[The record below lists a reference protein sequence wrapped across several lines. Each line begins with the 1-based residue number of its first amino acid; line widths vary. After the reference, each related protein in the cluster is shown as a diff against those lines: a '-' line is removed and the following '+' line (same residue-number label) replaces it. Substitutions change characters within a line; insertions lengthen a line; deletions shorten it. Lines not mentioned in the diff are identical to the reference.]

1 MGMLKAGVWSCYD
14 KVERKETM
22 RINRSK
28 VAIVGCGLVGASTG
42 FSLLTQGV
50 CDEIVM
56 IDINKE
62 KALGEVLDLRDDVEY
77 LNRNTKV
84 MTGDYEDCKDADIVV
99 ITAGA
104 PPKKGQSRLDTL
116 DTSAK
121 ITKSIVE
128 PIMQA
133 GFDGIFIIISNPVD
147 IIAHYVQR
155 ISGLPKNQ
163 VIGTGTALDS
173 ARLKNFIAE
182 IVHVDPRSV
191 YAYSLGEHGDSQMV
205 PWSVVT
211 VGGKNFY
218 DIIEDNKELLEGIT
232 LDDIVNKTIRAGW
245 EIYDRK
251 GTTSFGIASAT
262 VGIIKA
268 ILHDEN
274 KIIPVSTLLEGE
286 YGEWDVYCGVPVV
299 LNRNGA
305 SDILE
310 LHMQNSEMERFK
322 HSASVVRD
330 YTKRLFQEDGLL
342 L

>member
-1 MGMLKAGVWSCYD
+1 MTTNK
-14 KVERKETM
+14 
-22 RINRSK
+22 SK
-28 VAIVGCGLVGASTG
+28 VAIIGCGLVGASTG

-56 IDINKE
+56 VDINKE
-62 KALGEVLDLRDDVEY
+62 KALGEVLDMRDDVEY

-84 MTGDYEDCKDADIVV
+84 MLGNYEDCADADIIV

-116 DTSAK
+116 DLSAK
-121 ITKSIVE
+121 IAKSIVE
-128 PIMQA
+128 PIMA
-133 GFDGIFIIISNPVD
+133 KGFDGIFIIISNPVD
-147 IIAHYVQR
+147 IIAHYVQK

-163 VIGTGTALDS
+163 VIGTGTSLDS

-182 IVHVDPRSV
+182 LVNVDPRSV

-205 PWSVVT
+205 PWSLVT
-211 VGGKNFY
+211 VGGKRFY
-218 DIIEDNKELLEGIT
+218 DVIEDNPKLMEGVE
-232 LDDIVNKTIRAGW
+232 LDDIVKKTVRAGW
-245 EIYDRK
+245 EILERK
-251 GTTSFGIASAT
+251 GTTSFGIATAA

-286 YGEWDVYCGVPVV
+286 YGEYDVYCGVPVI
-299 LNRNGA
+299 LNRSGA

-310 LHMQNSEMERFK
+310 IHMSEDEKERFK
-322 HSASVVRD
+322 ASASKIRE
-330 YTKRLFQEDGLL
+330 YTQGYFEAVGLK
-342 L
+342 